1 MTFGVARLD
10 ELDRIPVMEGLEW
23 RPIRRRLGISAF
35 GVNAYT
41 AENVGDW
48 IVEEHTEEQFG
59 HEELYMVVKGH
70 ATFTL
75 DGDTVEAPAGTI
87 VSISDP
93 TVKRK
98 AVADEPETTV
108 LAVGAKAGEA
118 FTPSGWEW
126 SFLAAAQEPEDA
138 IATMQDGIATLGESA
153 PGLYHLAR
161 HERRAG
167 RPDEAREHLAKALEL
182 APDFRKYAEED
193 DDLKELL

>member
-48 IVEEHTEEQFG
+48 IVEEHTEEQLG

-98 AVADEPETTV
+98 AIADEPETTV

-126 SFLAAAQEPEDA
+126 SFLAAVQEPEDA

>member
-1 MTFGVARLD
+1 
-10 ELDRIPVMEGLEW
+10 
-23 RPIRRRLGISAF
+23 
-35 GVNAYT
+35 
-41 AENVGDW
+41 
-48 IVEEHTEEQFG
+48 
-59 HEELYMVVKGH
+59 MVVKGH

-182 APDFRKYAEED
+182 APDFRKYAEQD

>member
-1 MTFGVARLD
+1 MTFGIARLD
-10 ELDRIPVMEGLEW
+10 ELDRIPVMDGLEW

-48 IVEEHTEEQFG
+48 IVEEHTEEQLG
-59 HEELYMVVKGH
+59 HEGH

-182 APDFRKYAEED
+182 APDFRKYAEQD